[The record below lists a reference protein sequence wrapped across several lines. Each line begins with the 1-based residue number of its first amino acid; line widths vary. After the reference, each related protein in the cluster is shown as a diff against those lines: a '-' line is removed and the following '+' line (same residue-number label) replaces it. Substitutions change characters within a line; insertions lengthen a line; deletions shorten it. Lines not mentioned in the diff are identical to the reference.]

1 MSGKIIPII
10 LEKGQGF
17 PGAGASPIFRSF
29 MAGLRTVM
37 VPVDESFN

>member
-1 MSGKIIPII
+1 MGGTVIPII